1 MNNFPAYGGEI
12 IFQEKK
18 MSDFLSSIIT
28 AVVVSVVLPVVFN
41 LFYFLKAREEKKQK
55 IKQGDAFRT
64 RAPTAI
70 KAFFLGFAI
79 AMFAAMIGVDISI
92 IVDGDPLSTVAIVTG
107 CFTLFASIGMIGFF
121 VAALNYEIVDGD
133 KIIVVRCF
141 KKRREVEI
149 SSIARYQN
157 TGGIISGLK
166 AFDENG
172 IPLFSSEGMNLNLD
186 RLVQVLDSH
195 SVPRAGKVYP
205 TKEIKETPIYKR
217 YNKKRNLA
225 VFSWLFFGTGLSFL
239 FLFAIMFPTINYYK
253 FENYE
258 VSGVISE
265 YESKEKFV
273 TFKLEG
279 DESTYCINNI
289 IYDELKNSFEKDVKI
304 GARVSLLIGYTDDR
318 SRKNVSQ
325 FEMDGTLYLDKD
337 TAQRAETE
345 NSDSLRT
352 FSYAISGIGIA
363 LLAAWVPCLIC
374 ANKIKVY
381 E

>member
-1 MNNFPAYGGEI
+1 
-12 IFQEKK
+12 

-28 AVVVSVVLPVVFN
+28 VATISVVLPVVFN

-55 IKQGDAFRT
+55 IKRGDAFRT

-79 AMFAAMIGVDISI
+79 VMFAAMIGVDISI

-157 TGGIISGLK
+157 TGGYLGGLT

-195 SVPRAGKVYP
+195 SVPQAGKGYP

-217 YNKKRNLA
+217 YNKKHNLA
-225 VFSWLFFGTGLSFL
+225 VFSWLFFGMGLCFL
-239 FLFAIMFPTINYYK
+239 FLFAIIFPTINHYE

-279 DESTYCINNI
+279 DENTYCINNI

-304 GARVSLLIGYTDDR
+304 GARVSLLIGYTDGR

-325 FEMDGTLYLDKD
+325 FEMNGTLYLDKD
-337 TAQRAETE
+337 SAQRAETE
-345 NSDSLRT
+345 NDKLGYV
-352 FSYAISGIGIA
+352 FCWIFFGISAA
-363 LLAAWVPCLIC
+363 LLAAWVSCLIC